1 MKRET
6 RPRITETRILH
17 IWSLQHHKLSIA
29 NDDVRP
35 LVMMIAHE
43 GSSLHHPWQG
53 IPHELPSSMTR
64 DFHMNCRNLRNI
76 DSYTQEKPMHVN
88 TRTPASSVKTRTL
101 KSFFSSEILDITFYP
116 GKVVNWYIKTYGT
129 KTNIEVRKSN
139 SNNSETLFRK
149 RTTKVVRCHWDPCW
163 NSKDLEVMWW

>member
-1 MKRET
+1 
-6 RPRITETRILH
+6 
-17 IWSLQHHKLSIA
+17 
-29 NDDVRP
+29 
-35 LVMMIAHE
+35 
-43 GSSLHHPWQG
+43 
-53 IPHELPSSMTR
+53 MTR